1 MIGQVISHY
10 KILEKLGEGGMGVV
24 YKAHDTRLDRDVALK
39 FLPHY
44 LTSDQIEKER
54 FYHEA
59 RAARLDKIEQDNE
72 RLNAYLTINR
82 DGALKAAA
90 AMDGEI
96 RSAIKS
102 SNTFRYS
109 HIHQQRE
116 SDFTRHVRCSKH
128 GHHMLRISH
137 GPAQNESGATCLR
150 LEGRV
155 TGPWVEELR
164 RVCTETLGNN
174 GRSPGHLVIDL
185 AGVSF
190 LDAEAIALFRELA
203 AHQVSFT
210 NCSAFIT
217 EQLKGVADVD
227 K

>member
-1 MIGQVISHY
+1 MS
-10 KILEKLGEGGMGVV
+10 
-24 YKAHDTRLDRDVALK
+24 VAL
-39 FLPHY
+39 
-44 LTSDQIEKER
+44 
-54 FYHEA
+54 
-59 RAARLDKIEQDNE
+59 
-72 RLNAYLTINR
+72 NAGT
-82 DGALKAAA
+82 D
-90 AMDGEI
+90 
-96 RSAIKS
+96 
-102 SNTFRYS
+102 
-109 HIHQQRE
+109 
-116 SDFTRHVRCSKH
+116 
-128 GHHMLRISH
+128 MLRISH

-150 LEGRV
+150 LEGQV

-174 GRSPGHLVIDL
+174 GRSQGHLVIDL

-203 AHQVSFT
+203 AQRVSFT